1 MHWMRFILP
10 AALTMSVLSGCQF
23 DAAIDIRHH
32 GASPEFVVRYDG
44 AKAACVEGLTVA
56 AITNGA
62 RRKVWA
68 VRKIFGDGDATCAA
82 NFLYGRVPAGYETVV
97 AAEPLTRSLSYEVAA
112 TGAGWSA
119 STPLTAQ

>member
-1 MHWMRFILP
+1 MRLLMS
-10 AALTMSVLSGCQF
+10 ALLTTGLLSGCQF
-23 DAAIDIRHH
+23 DAAIDVRHH

-56 AITNGA
+56 AVRDGA

-82 NFLYGRVPAGYETVV
+82 NFLYGRAPAGYETVV